1 MLLSILKTLGLCLSF
16 AGWMYW
22 AKRWLRVDFC
32 FIPAAVFSAAAVV
45 VYFGG
50 ILFHLEQAA
59 WLVYVGGLLAFAA
72 AAASGMAQ
80 HTSPKLHA
88 SLREICFGLGSAV
101 FLAILPGAH
110 FQHYDNFSHW
120 GIVVKL
126 MLFTNAFPTAQSG
139 LIDFLNYPL
148 GTSSFLYYVC
158 YYAGHREGTMLLAQ
172 GILIFAFFYAVLGAV
187 RHTRCFLLY
196 ALLGAGLSFLSF
208 FNVTIRINNLLVDF
222 LLPVIA
228 LACWAVIRRYPTTPE
243 KMLPLLLPY
252 QALLLI
258 VKSTGAIYVAFVAL
272 AFLLRVPRAI
282 RQLPAPRHGKKP
294 RLWESLVPAAFTLL
308 LSFLTWAAWQYH
320 TKTALAGIVNKF
332 DTNLVEV
339 GAAGTGKTAEQLQA
353 ILQLFLQTS
362 IDLSTRPALGFVLMN
377 LLALAGGI
385 GCWFLWRRSQK
396 KFAVSVLLLD
406 AMVVLYYA
414 GILLLYLFSMP
425 ADEALVLAGFDRY
438 ACSIIV
444 LFAGGVVLQLEGQ
457 VEESLQYAADGT
469 VLYTTFQEKNR
480 YQKCVLLSLA
490 LLFGVLTSEY
500 NGTVYTQQQETNDLT
515 LIMQEVTGDRWPS
528 DGQEDPHHYLFYG
541 SDYDGR
547 MTSYYFQYVAR
558 YYLYAPNVDAVCSF
572 YEDNLENLLSQYE
585 YLVVVEP
592 DRAEQ
597 NMLQKHFGVDGSAGF
612 YRIEKTGTSV
622 RLIAE

>member
-16 AGWMYW
+16 TGWMYW
-22 AKRWLRVDFC
+22 ARRWLRVDFC

-50 ILFHLEQAA
+50 ILFHLKQSA
-59 WLVYVGGLLAFAA
+59 WLVYVGGLLGFAA
-72 AAASGMAQ
+72 AAAAGIAR
-80 HTSPKLHA
+80 HTAPHLHLR
-88 SLREICFGLGSAV
+88 LREICFSVGCAA
-101 FLAILPGAH
+101 FLTILPGAH

-126 MLFTNAFPTAQSG
+126 MLTTNAFPTAQSG

-158 YYAGHREGTMLLAQ
+158 YYAGRREGTMLLAQ
-172 GILIFAFFYAVLGAV
+172 GILIFAFFYAVLGVV

-208 FNVTIRINNLLVDF
+208 FNITIRINNLLVDF

-228 LACWAVIRRYPTTPE
+228 LACWAVIRRYPTKPE

-258 VKSTGAIYVAFVAL
+258 VKSTGAIYVIFVAL
-272 AFLLRVPRAI
+272 AYLFRVPRAV
-282 RQLPAPRHGKKP
+282 RQLPAPRHGKKY
-294 RLWESLVPAAFTLL
+294 RMWETLLPAAFTLL

-320 TKTALAGIVNKF
+320 TKTALAGTVNKF

-339 GAAGTGKTAEQLQA
+339 GAAGTGKTPEQLQA
-353 ILQLFLQTS
+353 ILQLFLRTS
-362 IDLSTRPALGFVLMN
+362 VDLSTRPALGFVLLN
-377 LLALAGGI
+377 LLALIGGI
-385 GCWFLWRRSQK
+385 GFWFLWRCSQK
-396 KFAVSVLLLD
+396 KLAVHVFLLD
-406 AMVVLYYA
+406 IMVVLYYA

-444 LFAGGVVLQLEGQ
+444 LFAGGVVLQLEEQ
-457 VEESLQYAADGT
+457 VEDHLQYTADGT
-469 VLYTTFQEKNR
+469 VQYADFQEKNR
-480 YQKCVLLSLA
+480 YQRCVMLSLA
-490 LLFGVLTSEY
+490 LLFGILTSEY
-500 NGTVYTQQQETNDLT
+500 NGTLYTQRQDSNDLT
-515 LIMQEVTGDRWPS
+515 RIMQNVTGDRWPA
-528 DGQEDPHHYLFYG
+528 DGKEDTTRYLFYG

-585 YLVVVEP
+585 CLVVVEP
-592 DRAEQ
+592 DRTEQ
-597 NMLQKHFGVDGSAGF
+597 QMLQKHFGVDGSAGF
-612 YRIEKTGTSV
+612 YRIETSGTTV
-622 RLIAE
+622 RLVAE